1 MVEGSGAA
9 LADAEE
15 NLSELDRLS
24 VLGNDLDDLS

>member
-1 MVEGSGAA
+1 VVGSFVAD

-24 VLGNDLDDLS
+24 VLCNDLDDLS